1 MLKQGV
7 KTTNADVIQTR
18 ALSQLSFIKFTPYA
32 NSFPGLLLSLTLMLK
47 SKKTLETSLDLILVR
62 YLILNLHWGEGE
74 PPTKFSKKKGEGEGG
89 LTGSQF
95 LERGY
100 WGRGGGNQ

>member
-1 MLKQGV
+1 M
-7 KTTNADVIQTR
+7 QT
-18 ALSQLSFIKFTPYA
+18 Q

-62 YLILNLHWGEGE
+62 YLILNLLWGEGE
-74 PPTKFSKKKGEGEGG
+74 GGGG

-100 WGRGGGNQ
+100 WGRGGVTGDFFQGGGVQFLHKSKIKS

>member
-32 NSFPGLLLSLTLMLK
+32 NSKLIPRASSLFDVNVEK
-47 SKKTLETSLDLILVR
+47 
-62 YLILNLHWGEGE
+62 
-74 PPTKFSKKKGEGEGG
+74 
-89 LTGSQF
+89 
-95 LERGY
+95 
-100 WGRGGGNQ
+100 

>member
-7 KTTNADVIQTR
+7 KTTNAVIQTR

-62 YLILNLHWGEGE
+62 YLILNLLWGEGE
-74 PPTKFSKKKGEGEGG
+74 PPTKFSKRK
-89 LTGSQF
+89 
-95 LERGY
+95 
-100 WGRGGGNQ
+100 GGGA